1 MASLEQQLAD
11 AIASQN
17 ALTQAV
23 ANWGERAG
31 QKNPTS
37 QATYGIGKSG
47 ALGAGLGLLQ
57 HVPRGFDRMQGNDD
71 PASSNWAN
79 YQFTDGSVMCAIP
92 AFYYKEGSGTNGLP
106 ANGIEI
112 KGFWEFESVAQANA
126 SGFALDRSFYNA
138 GGIRPGFMID
148 KYLCSNNG
156 GIASSIRGGAP
167 LSSAGDHNPFSA
179 LNGAPANNYG
189 GAFAAAKTRG
199 PQFFPATLFMRKALE
214 RLSRAHGQASLSP
227 TYCAWLMGAN
237 SFVKGCNNNALG
249 DANDSA
255 IRYQSDGY
263 SNCGRTGSAN
273 FPARVSHNGQA
284 SGVMDLNG
292 LMWEISPGLTSDGTN
307 YHILKTTADAAALTG
322 GNSLG
327 TDAFGAAG
335 ISANYDSLGATF
347 QAMQAANGH
356 RPIGSAGQVFSGA
369 VSGPEWAAAGAG
381 IPLLTGL
388 GGTNQFGNDGFW
400 DYRPNELCVVAG
412 GGWGHGG
419 SAGLCALFLYSVRG
433 DGSYNVGFRAASY
446 L

>member
-1 MASLEQQLAD
+1 MATLEQQLAD
-11 AIASQN
+11 AIAAQN

-23 ANWGERAG
+23 ANWGARAG
-31 QKNPTS
+31 QTGPAT
-37 QATYGIGKSG
+37 QATYGIAKSG
-47 ALGAGLGLLQ
+47 GLGAGLGLLQ
-57 HVPRGFDRMQGNDD
+57 TVPGGYSRMSGTED
-71 PASSNWAN
+71 PASENWAN
-79 YQFTDGSVMCAIP
+79 YQYADGSVMCAVP
-92 AFYYKEGSGTNGLP
+92 AFFYKEGTGSNGLP
-106 ANGIEI
+106 VNGIDI
-112 KGFWEFESVAQANA
+112 KGWWEFETIAQANA
-126 SGFALDRSFYNA
+126 AGYAIDRSFYNG
-138 GGIRPGFMID
+138 GGIRQGWLID

-179 LNGAPANNYG
+179 LKGAPANNYG
-189 GAFAAAKTRG
+189 GAYAAAKTRG
-199 PQFFPATLFMRKALE
+199 QQFFPATMFMRKALE
-214 RLSRAHGQASLSP
+214 RLSRAHGQASISP
-227 TYCAWLMGAN
+227 TYCAWLMNGAN
-237 SFVKGCNNNALG
+237 FVKGCNNNALG
-249 DANDSA
+249 DANDPM
-255 IRYQSDGY
+255 IRYESDGY

-412 GGWGHGG
+412 GAWDNG
-419 SAGLCALFLYSVRG
+419 SHAGLCALNLRLVRG
-433 DGSYNVGFRAASY
+433 GSADNVGFRAASY